1 MAVNVTNLIQGPA
14 NLYGGLFGAL
24 EPSDTAINASYVTT
38 AGGFTDLGGTL
49 DGVNLTID
57 QTWSD
62 LDADQIIDVAGTRQ
76 VKRQVAVAT
85 KLAEPTLNNLAT
97 VLNDS
102 APTTAAAS
110 AFYEPSDGMA
120 AFVPAYRA
128 LLFEGFSPNGRRRWV
143 ILRKVINTEGT
154 GFAAKKDD
162 QGNFSV
168 TWKTFYVSSAIRP
181 FRVVDQTA

>member
-14 NLYGGLFGAL
+14 NLYAGVFQAA
-24 EPSDTAINASYVTT
+24 EPLDSAISAPYAGTAFV
-38 AGGFTDLGGTL
+38 DVGGTL
-49 DGVNLTID
+49 DGVTLNVD

-76 VKRQVAVAT
+76 VKRQVSIGT
-85 KLAEPTLNNLAT
+85 KLAEPTLANLAM

-102 APTTAAAS
+102 APVTAAAS
-110 AFYEPSDGMA
+110 AFYEPQDGMA

-128 LLFEGFSPNGRRRWV
+128 LLFEGFSPAGRRRWV

-154 GFAAKKDD
+154 NFTAKKDD
-162 QGNFSV
+162 QGNLSV